1 VVIDIK
7 TKKITHKDLGQ
18 LQMYVNHYD
27 RNEKLPDENPTIGIL
42 LCAKKNNEMV
52 KLSLPQNNR
61 SIMASQY
68 QLYLPSETQLLDE
81 LKKEIY
87 NEEIRRLSDEQE

>member
-1 VVIDIK
+1 
-7 TKKITHKDLGQ
+7 
-18 LQMYVNHYD
+18 
-27 RNEKLPDENPTIGIL
+27 
-42 LCAKKNNEMV
+42 
-52 KLSLPQNNR
+52 
-61 SIMASQY
+61 MASQY

>member
-1 VVIDIK
+1 
-7 TKKITHKDLGQ
+7 
-18 LQMYVNHYD
+18 MYVNHYD

-68 QLYLPSETQLLDE
+68 QLYLPSESQLLNE

-87 NEEIRRLSDEQE
+87 NEEIRRLTDEQE